1 MIITAAAAWY
11 RLNGLIREEAMIRLQ
26 ITGETPGKK
35 NSKIW
40 TRSGKLIP
48 SAKHQKWH
56 ADALEQLQSYLDL
69 VALGDELPGPID
81 YPVSVTLTFY
91 HGDQVRRD
99 SDNQAASIMDLLQD
113 AKVLA
118 DDRWQIVRILNIY
131 NHFDKGNARCLI
143 EINEL

>member
-1 MIITAAAAWY
+1 
-11 RLNGLIREEAMIRLQ
+11 MIRFQ
-26 ITGETPGKK
+26 ILGETPGKK

-40 TRSGKLIP
+40 TKSHKLIP

-56 ADALEQLQSYLDL
+56 TDAMLQVTGQVSRLPK
-69 VALGDELPGPID
+69 DEWPYGPEHPDGID

-131 NHFDKGNARCLI
+131 NHFDKGNARCVI

>member
-1 MIITAAAAWY
+1 ML
-11 RLNGLIREEAMIRLQ
+11 RFQ
-26 ITGETPGKK
+26 ILGETPGKK

-40 TRSGKLIP
+40 TKSGKLIP

-56 ADALEQLQSYLDL
+56 TDAMLQVTGQVSRLPKDEWPYGPEHPNGIEDP
-69 VALGDELPGPID
+69 VAI
-81 YPVSVTLTFY
+81 TLTFY

-99 SDNQAASIMDLLQD
+99 SDNQTSSIMDLLQD

>member
-1 MIITAAAAWY
+1 MLRFQII
-11 RLNGLIREEAMIRLQ
+11 
-26 ITGETPGKK
+26 GETPGKK

-40 TRSGKLIP
+40 TKSGKLIP

-56 ADALEQLQSYLDL
+56 TDAMLQLTGQVSRLEK
-69 VALGDELPGPID
+69 DEWPYGAGHPDGIED
-81 YPVSVTLTFY
+81 PVSVTLTFY

-143 EINEL
+143 EINRL

>member
-1 MIITAAAAWY
+1 M
-11 RLNGLIREEAMIRLQ
+11 LKFQ
-26 ITGETPGKK
+26 ILGETPGKK

-48 SAKHQKWH
+48 SKAHQKWH
-56 ADALEQLQSYLDL
+56 MDAGIQIASQIARMAVSDRP
-69 VALGDELPGPID
+69 VAEGTNVEGID
-81 YPVSVTLTFY
+81 YPVAVTLTFY

-118 DDRWQIVRILNIY
+118 DDRWQIVRVLNIY
-131 NHFDKGNARCLI
+131 NHSDKGNARCVI

>member
-1 MIITAAAAWY
+1 ML
-11 RLNGLIREEAMIRLQ
+11 RFQ
-26 ITGETPGKK
+26 ILGETPSKK

-48 SAKHQKWH
+48 SKAHQVWKE
-56 ADALEQLQSYLDL
+56 DALLQLKGQSFDL
-69 VALGDELPGPID
+69 PSFNID

-143 EINEL
+143 EINRL

>member
-1 MIITAAAAWY
+1 ML
-11 RLNGLIREEAMIRLQ
+11 RFQ
-26 ITGETPGKK
+26 IYGETPSKK

-48 SAKHQKWH
+48 SKAHQAWKATAIDQMAMQLELMNAKERPQK
-56 ADALEQLQSYLDL
+56 
-69 VALGDELPGPID
+69 ID
-81 YPVSVTLTFY
+81 YPVAVTLTFY

-143 EINEL
+143 EINRL

>member
-1 MIITAAAAWY
+1 ML
-11 RLNGLIREEAMIRLQ
+11 RFQ
-26 ITGETPGKK
+26 ILRETPSKK
-35 NSKIW
+35 NVNKFNTKTKAVYKAS
-40 TRSGKLIP
+40 
-48 SAKHQKWH
+48 HYQKWYQ
-56 ADALEQLQSYLDL
+56 DAILQLQSQIAIAEPETI
-69 VALGDELPGPID
+69 VW
-81 YPVSVTLTFY
+81 PVSITLTFY

-99 SDNQAASIMDLLQD
+99 SDNQTASIMDLLQD

>member
-1 MIITAAAAWY
+1 
-11 RLNGLIREEAMIRLQ
+11 MIRFQ
-26 ITGETPGKK
+26 IIGETPAKK
-35 NSKIW
+35 NSKVR
-40 TRSGKLIP
+40 TRTGYMVP
-48 SAKHQKWH
+48 SKAHQKWH
-56 ADALEQLQSYLDL
+56 TDAMLQVTGQVSRLPK
-69 VALGDELPGPID
+69 DEWPYGPEHPDGID
-81 YPVSVTLTFY
+81 YPVAVTLSFY

-143 EINEL
+143 EINRL

>member
-1 MIITAAAAWY
+1 ML
-11 RLNGLIREEAMIRLQ
+11 RFQ
-26 ITGETPGKK
+26 ILGETPGKK

-40 TRSGKLIP
+40 TRSVKLIP

-56 ADALEQLQSYLDL
+56 QDAMAQMAAQISRLATSDRP
-69 VALGDELPGPID
+69 VAEGTNVEGID
-81 YPVSVTLTFY
+81 YPVSITLTFY

-99 SDNQAASIMDLLQD
+99 SDNQAASILDLLQD

-143 EINEL
+143 EINGL

>member
-1 MIITAAAAWY
+1 MKLII
-11 RLNGLIREEAMIRLQ
+11 ES
-26 ITGETPGKK
+26 ETPGKK

-56 ADALEQLQSYLDL
+56 TDALLQLNAQLCRMGEE
-69 VALGDELPGPID
+69 APNMIET
-81 YPVSVTLTFY
+81 PVSVTLTFY

-99 SDNQAASIMDLLQD
+99 SDNQASSIMDLLQD

-131 NHFDKGNARCLI
+131 NYFDKGHARCEIDIRPLETTI
-143 EINEL
+143 EEGRESA

>member
-1 MIITAAAAWY
+1 MLRFQII
-11 RLNGLIREEAMIRLQ
+11 
-26 ITGETPGKK
+26 GETPGKK

-40 TRSGKLIP
+40 TKSGKLIP

-56 ADALEQLQSYLDL
+56 NDAMLQLTGQVSRLQKDEWPYGPEHPDGIEDP
-69 VALGDELPGPID
+69 VA
-81 YPVSVTLTFY
+81 VTLTFY

-143 EINEL
+143 EINRL

>member
-1 MIITAAAAWY
+1 ML
-11 RLNGLIREEAMIRLQ
+11 RFQ
-26 ITGETPGKK
+26 ILGETPGKK

-56 ADALEQLQSYLDL
+56 QDAMLQLQAQIAIAKPEVVDW
-69 VALGDELPGPID
+69 
-81 YPVSVTLTFY
+81 PVSITLTFY

-143 EINEL
+143 EINGL

>member
-1 MIITAAAAWY
+1 
-11 RLNGLIREEAMIRLQ
+11 MIRFQ
-26 ITGETPGKK
+26 ILGETPSKK
-35 NSKIW
+35 NVNKFNSK
-40 TRSGKLIP
+40 TKAVYKVS
-48 SAKHQKWH
+48 HYQKWYQ
-56 ADALEQLQSYLDL
+56 DAMLQLQAQIAITKPE
-69 VALGDELPGPID
+69 VID
-81 YPVSVTLTFY
+81 WPVSITLTFY
-91 HGDQVRRD
+91 HGDQTRRD

>member
-1 MIITAAAAWY
+1 ML
-11 RLNGLIREEAMIRLQ
+11 RFQ
-26 ITGETPGKK
+26 ILGETPGKK

-40 TRSGKLIP
+40 TKSGKLIP

-56 ADALEQLQSYLDL
+56 TDAMLQLNAQMAISKPEVIENP
-69 VALGDELPGPID
+69 VAI
-81 YPVSVTLTFY
+81 TLTFY

-99 SDNQAASIMDLLQD
+99 SDNQTSSIMDLLQD

>member
-1 MIITAAAAWY
+1 
-11 RLNGLIREEAMIRLQ
+11 MIRFQ
-26 ITGETPGKK
+26 ILGETPSKK

-48 SAKHQKWH
+48 SKAHQVWKS
-56 ADALEQLQSYLDL
+56 DALIQLNPQK
-69 VALGDELPGPID
+69 AMEGPAEPIEE
-81 YPVSVTLTFY
+81 PVSITLTFY
-91 HGDQVRRD
+91 HGDQIRRD

-131 NHFDKGNARCLI
+131 NHFDKGNARCLV
-143 EINEL
+143 EINKL

>member
-1 MIITAAAAWY
+1 MTRFQII
-11 RLNGLIREEAMIRLQ
+11 
-26 ITGETPGKK
+26 GETPSKK

-40 TRSGKLIP
+40 TKGHKLIP
-48 SAKHQKWH
+48 SKAYQVWH
-56 ADALEQLQSYLDL
+56 MDAGIQIASQIARMAASDRP
-69 VALGDELPGPID
+69 VAEGTNVEGID
-81 YPVSVTLTFY
+81 YPVAVTLTFY

-113 AKVLA
+113 EKVLA

-143 EINEL
+143 EINRL